1 MKEVDLRP
9 LWDDKGSAS
18 RVENKIYFA
27 KSANNQ
33 HKNSFLGLVVCAFIN
48 KIAEFFLS
56 LSMSDGRGCRAYIF
70 VWIFFDESS
79 GLKNLAV
86 LNHKEVGN
94 KIFTLGVYID
104 KIEWLG
110 LCDIFPAW
118 VFVLLILVVGSQ
130 GLELGISECSR
141 LRFFYGLIRK

>member
-9 LWDDKGSAS
+9 LGDCKGSAS

-94 KIFTLGVYID
+94 KIFTLGVYILRS
-104 KIEWLG
+104 IGSVYAIYSLRG
-110 LCDIFPAW
+110 CLCCLFLWWAAKA
-118 VFVLLILVVGSQ
+118 LSSG
-130 GLELGISECSR
+130 
-141 LRFFYGLIRK
+141 